1 MYFYQLSRTY
11 FNVIISFSAPPTPR
25 NLSRRNSCSTFS
37 VNLGLASV
45 LNERGIKAVTPSCLN
60 TPTGQNFSPTVT
72 PCNSPESTS
81 PTRPLSPE
89 HGHPSQIKNKSA
101 LLHLEKKA
109 LRSLKLLEKVEH
121 FGIDN
126 VMSSMTPSSSSCR
139 ISPLALYS
147 SNIYTHR
154 SSPMAQL
161 TSLKYLTEKR
171 NSDDNLKAHT
181 TVESGGGSRNEI
193 NPKKHSNE
201 NKKSNRVNRQRSRRN
216 LLSNGQRPDLGTV
229 NVRPDLGKIGR
240 QKTQEEPSSSSEEK
254 SLVGEFVGTISSL
267 LFGRK
272 GGLL

>member
-1 MYFYQLSRTY
+1 M
-11 FNVIISFSAPPTPR
+11 
-25 NLSRRNSCSTFS
+25 
-37 VNLGLASV
+37 
-45 LNERGIKAVTPSCLN
+45 TPSCLN

-89 HGHPSQIKNKSA
+89 PGPSQIKNRSA

-126 VMSSMTPSSSSCR
+126 VMAISPSSSSCR

-161 TSLKYLTEKR
+161 TSLKYLAEKR
-171 NSDDNLKAHT
+171 NSDDNLKAHASSDDEAKT
-181 TVESGGGSRNEI
+181 PVEN
-193 NPKKHSNE
+193 NPKKHSSVE
-201 NKKSNRVNRQRSRRN
+201 GGTTKRHARAHRQRSRRN
-216 LLSNGQRPDLGTV
+216 LLSNGGQRQDLGTV
-229 NVRPDLGKIGR
+229 SVRPDLGKIDR
-240 QKTQEEPSSSSEEK
+240 QKTEEAPEEK
-254 SLVGEFVGTISSL
+254 SLVGDFVGTISSL

>member
-1 MYFYQLSRTY
+1 MKFCRKNSK
-11 FNVIISFSAPPTPR
+11 FSSCRAPPTPR
-25 NLSRRNSCSTFS
+25 ILSRRNSCSTFS

-81 PTRPLSPE
+81 PPRPLSPV
-89 HGHPSQIKNKSA
+89 HGYSQQSNKTA

-126 VMSSMTPSSSSCR
+126 VLSINPSTSCR

-147 SNIYTHR
+147 SNIYTNR

-161 TSLKYLTEKR
+161 TSFKYLADKR

-181 TVESGGGSRNEI
+181 MSPSSSEELQAIENNT
-193 NPKKHSNE
+193 KKHSNDIR
-201 NKKSNRVNRQRSRRN
+201 KSSRVNRQRSRRN
-216 LLSNGQRPDLGTV
+216 LSNGQRQDLGTV
-229 NVRPDLGKIGR
+229 NVRSDLRKVE
-240 QKTQEEPSSSSEEK
+240 KQEQPEEK
-254 SLVGEFVGTISSL
+254 SLVGEFVGSISSL